1 MGPTAPLGQN
11 ASPYRS
17 RPERFRRGASGHEGG
32 LRVRAGGTCG
42 SQAWRRVLAIVLLL
56 LAPLKAV
63 PASALD
69 GAWREA
75 RSGDTPASVWAAYD
89 RGEFHA
95 FDPDLLNRVSR
106 PGQAGW
112 VVLRPPPSAVAEEH
126 ALTVYPPPLA
136 PVTLYRH
143 GLPPQRMALDD
154 FDAPMHGHGRL
165 AWRLGADGIP
175 SEPLLLRFEAD
186 ATGATPVRFEWM
198 PWSDYLREDA
208 RWLML
213 SSACF
218 AVMLAMAVMTSCLAL
233 MLRDA
238 TFAWYAGYVV
248 CYGIIQGIQTGY
260 VFHPMEWTWL
270 AGTASLIGPAAALLS
285 MAFAAAFVARF
296 CELERFSPPLHA
308 CALALALGMPPLVVM
323 RISRVDALTAASR
336 ALLYPVLIIGA
347 VLLFYAGLVA
357 TWRGSRPARYFLL
370 GFTPLLALTA
380 MNSAQAS
387 GVLPGMNWLGDAA
400 LVAGAFQ
407 AIVLALGLADHAL
420 AMRHDTDVVREL
432 ADVDA
437 LTQVLNRRAWSEGLQ
452 AVLAADHQPAALLF
466 LDLDH
471 FKALNDCLGHRAG
484 DRALLA
490 VAGALRHELRPQD
503 LLGRYG
509 GEEFVAVLRD
519 VAQAQA
525 VQVAIR
531 LCRRVHRLDIPV
543 DGDGRLLTVSVG
555 IAMRRPDD
563 TPESLVER
571 ADHAMYRAKLE
582 GRNRVR
588 VAVNPGTGCAT
599 AWPAGVVDD
608 PARER

>member
-1 MGPTAPLGQN
+1 M
-11 ASPYRS
+11 
-17 RPERFRRGASGHEGG
+17 
-32 LRVRAGGTCG
+32 
-42 SQAWRRVLAIVLLL
+42 LAIVLLL
-56 LAPLKAV
+56 FAPLRAM
-63 PASALD
+63 PAASLD

-75 RSGDTPASVWAAYD
+75 RPGDTPASVWAAYD
-89 RGEFHA
+89 RGEFRA
-95 FDPDLLNRVSR
+95 FDPAVLNRVNR
-106 PGQAGW
+106 AGQGGW
-112 VVLRPPPSAVAEEH
+112 VVLRPWPSAAAEEH
-126 ALTVYPPPLA
+126 ALTIYPPPLA
-136 PVTLYRH
+136 PVTLYRR
-143 GLPPQRMALDD
+143 GLPPLRLALDD
-154 FDAPMHGHGRL
+154 FEAPVHGHGRL
-165 AWRLGADGIP
+165 AADDVSSGP
-175 SEPLLLRFEAD
+175 MLLRFEAE
-186 ATGATPVRFEWM
+186 AAGATPVRFGWM

-218 AVMLAMAVMTSCLAL
+218 AVMLAMAIMTSCLAL

-238 TFAWYAGYVV
+238 TFAWYAGYVIF
-248 CYGIIQGIQTGY
+248 YGIIQGIQTGY
-260 VFHPMEWTWL
+260 VFHPMEWIWL

-296 CELERFSPPLHA
+296 CELERVSPPLHA
-308 CALALALGMPPLVVM
+308 CALALAMGMPPLVVM
-323 RISRVDALTAASR
+323 RISHVDALVAASR

-347 VLLFYAGLVA
+347 ILLLCAGLVA
-357 TWRGSRPARYFLL
+357 AWRGSRPARYFLL
-370 GFTPLLALTA
+370 GFTPLLAFTA

-387 GVLPGMNWLGDAA
+387 GVLPGMDWLGDAA

-407 AIVLALGLADHAL
+407 AIVLALGLADRAL

-437 LTQVLNRRAWSEGLQ
+437 LTQVFNRRAWDERLQ
-452 AVLAADHQPAALLF
+452 IVLAAGHEPVALLF

-471 FKALNDCLGHRAG
+471 FKTLNDCLGHRAG
-484 DRALLA
+484 DAALLA
-490 VAGALRHELRPQD
+490 VANALRHELRPQD

-531 LCRRVHRLDIPV
+531 LCRRIYRLDIPL
-543 DGDGRLLTVSVG
+543 DGSGRPLTVSVG
-555 IAMRRPDD
+555 IAMRRTDD

-571 ADHAMYRAKLE
+571 ADQAMYRAKLE

-588 VAVNPGTGCAT
+588 VAVNPGTGSAA
-599 AWPAGVVDD
+599 AWPTRVDD
-608 PARER
+608 PAREGR